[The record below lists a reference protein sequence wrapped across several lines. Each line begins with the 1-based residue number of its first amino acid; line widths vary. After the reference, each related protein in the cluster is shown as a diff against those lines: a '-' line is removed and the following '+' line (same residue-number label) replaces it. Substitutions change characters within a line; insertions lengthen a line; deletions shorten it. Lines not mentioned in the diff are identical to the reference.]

1 MPEVETELAKTE
13 RHVRQSERHV
23 AIQREIVRLYGECG
37 LPTKEAEQKRKTL
50 EDTLEMHRQHLER
63 LRSLN

>member
-1 MPEVETELAKTE
+1 MPEVETELAKAE

-23 AIQREIVRLYGECG
+23 ASQREIVRLYGECG

-50 EDTLEMHRQHLER
+50 EDA
-63 LRSLN
+63 LR